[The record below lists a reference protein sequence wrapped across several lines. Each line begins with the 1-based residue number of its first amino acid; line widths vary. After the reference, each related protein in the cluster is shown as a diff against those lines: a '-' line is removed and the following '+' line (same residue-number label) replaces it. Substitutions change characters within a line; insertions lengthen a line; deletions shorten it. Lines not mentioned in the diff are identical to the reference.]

1 MSADEMGAARRR
13 AWKKRRREY
22 RRIGESR
29 EAQAEAEAKKEKE
42 EEEEEEKEEE
52 EVVMVEEG
60 ERRETGVTAG
70 RVVQE
75 EESIER
81 CESPESGISKYRPG

>member
-1 MSADEMGAARRR
+1 MEETTARVSADR
-13 AWKKRRREY
+13 
-22 RRIGESR
+22 ESR

-42 EEEEEEKEEE
+42 EEEEEEKEEEE

>member
-1 MSADEMGAARRR
+1 MEETTARVSADR
-13 AWKKRRREY
+13 
-22 RRIGESR
+22 ESR

-52 EVVMVEEG
+52 EVAMVEEG

>member
-1 MSADEMGAARRR
+1 MEETTARVSADRG
-13 AWKKRRREY
+13 
-22 RRIGESR
+22 SR
-29 EAQAEAEAKKEKE
+29 EAQAETEAKKEKE
-42 EEEEEEKEEE
+42 KEKEEQEEEK
-52 EVVMVEEG
+52 VVMVEEG